1 MGYPARTEMMCFAGD
16 RGIAFYSLCCIW
28 RDFHVFQKK
37 IKQSAEI
44 DRSRIPR
51 HIGIIMDGNGRWAK
65 RRGLPRSAGHKRGA
79 DILEDICDYC
89 NGLGVEALTVYAFS
103 TENWSRPQKEI
114 DALMDLLYDYLLM
127 VEEKFKG
134 RDMKLKISGDISPLT
149 PKIQA
154 AIHHAEEV
162 TASGKRMILNIA
174 LNYGGRDEIVRAARK
189 IAAAAAA
196 GTQKIDAIDEAAFAA
211 YLDMGDLPE
220 VDLIIRPS
228 GEMRLSNF
236 MLWESAYAELWFS
249 DICWPDFRPKDMQ
262 QAILDYQNR
271 DRRFGGVK

>member
-1 MGYPARTEMMCFAGD
+1 MFFR
-16 RGIAFYSLCCIW
+16 
-28 RDFHVFQKK
+28 KK
-37 IKQSAEI
+37 MKQSAEI
-44 DRSRIPR
+44 DHSRIPR
-51 HIGIIMDGNGRWAK
+51 HIGIIMDGNGRWAR